1 MEKVTMIDR
10 IKNLMHDKNIS
21 QVELAK
27 LCKTTQSSLSPAL
40 SGKRKIGEKFG
51 RNIASALGVSYN
63 WLLYG
68 EGKRWR
74 TMNMYVYP
82 ICRFLVHII
91 FVSRTC
97 KSALLNQSVMHNR
110 GVSAPF
116 ATNRYGSPLL
126 FRSLYLF
133 AKLPQAFQRPC

>member
-1 MEKVTMIDR
+1 MEKVTMVER

-68 EGKRWR
+68 EGK
-74 TMNMYVYP
+74 M
-82 ICRFLVHII
+82 LADDE
-91 FVSRTC
+91 
-97 KSALLNQSVMHNR
+97 ALGHSVATVTDIYIKFNR
-110 GVSAPF
+110 RKIDEA
-116 ATNRYGSPLL
+116 NRRVIDLL
-126 FRSLYLF
+126 
-133 AKLPQAFQRPC
+133 K

>member
-51 RNIASALGVSYN
+51 RNMASALGVSYN

-68 EGKRWR
+68 EGK
-74 TMNMYVYP
+74 TMADDEYVCVP
-82 ICRFLVHII
+82 DSPFSVTFI

-97 KSALLNQSVMHNR
+97 KSE
-110 GVSAPF
+110 
-116 ATNRYGSPLL
+116 
-126 FRSLYLF
+126 
-133 AKLPQAFQRPC
+133 